1 MADIGYHQQ
10 LQGGIFGQPDLGNA
24 DPRRQAALQEAAV
37 QQNLLL
43 KEAAVTAG
51 VYVPPGTGNSQ
62 NAPEWAS
69 QPGGPSNMPVIGWTA
84 QNSTGGAF
92 VEQPGEWTAKDMGRI
107 PDWTGDNNALA
118 AGQYDM
124 NQVRSDGD
132 YNPLNRAP
140 IGAPF
145 YDSPGADLP
154 NNPNTSSKFSQGSGG
169 GDLDW

>member
-1 MADIGYHQQ
+1 MLGYHQQ
-10 LQGGIFGQPDLGNA
+10 IQGGIFGQPDLGNA
-24 DPRRQAALQEAAV
+24 DPVRQAALQEAAV

-51 VYVPPGTGNSQ
+51 VYVPPGTGHSQ
-62 NAPEWAS
+62 NAPQWAT

-84 QNSTGGAF
+84 QNGTGTAF
-92 VEQPGEWTAKDMGRI
+92 VEQPGAWTAEEMGRI
-107 PDWTGDNNALA
+107 PDWTSDTNALA

-124 NQVRSDGD
+124 TPIRSDGD

-140 IGAPF
+140 LGEPF

-154 NNPNTSSKFSQGSGG
+154 DNPNTSSQYSAGTLGG
-169 GDLDW
+169 FLEW